1 MDDLKYCETSGII
14 CTLPFTMSAILSF
27 QGLCI
32 AATSLLLTTDTYT
45 VNRQSGPFGLGT
57 CMERNNDCLLP
68 TKWLSRGPTTGHE
81 RIELAGVVWIS
92 VNCNQSE
99 SDCMQFTWHVRA
111 AINRKI
117 ILILNRQTSHVA
129 VHLNNQNQIY
139 QISEDSFPRHR
150 FRPMELIAY
159 NQFCSHWFW

>member
-57 CMERNNDCLLP
+57 CMCLTQTEQRLP
-68 TKWLSRGPTTGHE
+68 VADKVIVTRSHDGPRAHRTSRCG
-81 RIELAGVVWIS
+81 L
-92 VNCNQSE
+92 
-99 SDCMQFTWHVRA
+99 D
-111 AINRKI
+111 
-117 ILILNRQTSHVA
+117 
-129 VHLNNQNQIY
+129 
-139 QISEDSFPRHR
+139 
-150 FRPMELIAY
+150 
-159 NQFCSHWFW
+159 